1 MGAVHSHSCTQPC
14 DFQHF
19 SAPGLANM
27 CEDTVSVPV
36 VARGALVRAPWQVA
50 ELTRQVV
57 AAGPKF
63 DFTPAELLDLHTEL
77 MGKQSRE
84 VERAATAAAT
94 VRSRQPRIHYLHL
107 PAPTQPRPPTP
118 SCPFPTLEIPT
129 YPAHMILHAFVCEHL
144 DFHVPLCL

>member
-1 MGAVHSHSCTQPC
+1 
-14 DFQHF
+14 
-19 SAPGLANM
+19 M
-27 CEDTVSVPV
+27 CVDTVPLPV
-36 VARGALVRAPWQVA
+36 VARGALVRVPWQVV

-94 VRSRQPRIHYLHL
+94 VR
-107 PAPTQPRPPTP
+107 
-118 SCPFPTLEIPT
+118 
-129 YPAHMILHAFVCEHL
+129 
-144 DFHVPLCL
+144 